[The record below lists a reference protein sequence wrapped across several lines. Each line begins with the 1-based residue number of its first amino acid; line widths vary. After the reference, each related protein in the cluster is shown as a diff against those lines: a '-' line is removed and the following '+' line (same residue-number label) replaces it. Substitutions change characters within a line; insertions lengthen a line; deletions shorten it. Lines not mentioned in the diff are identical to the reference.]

1 MNRKIF
7 VILMT
12 FFITSSMFIMDGYS
26 VQAEDNVNGS
36 VYEYFEKQDDRSIK
50 EQTEDK
56 KLPPNTKT
64 GKEDDN
70 KQKVGVTGWD
80 IFKTIFTLLFVVAL
94 LIGLLKWL
102 QKKNNLSPSVQTI
115 KNLGGT
121 NLGGNRSVQLIKA
134 GNSIL
139 VVGIGEDVQLLKEIQ
154 DEREIQTI
162 IEQYNN
168 RMDQMIKPNDI
179 VSKLQAVW
187 QSRKAT
193 EKREQSF
200 KTELD
205 KQLKDMASK
214 RRNGLEEK
222 LKEGFKDN
230 E

>member
-12 FFITSSMFIMDGYS
+12 FFITSSVFNIDGYS

-36 VYEYFEKQDDRSIK
+36 VYEYFEKQDERSVK
-50 EQTEDK
+50 EQTEDT
-56 KLPPNTKT
+56 KLPPKT
-64 GKEDDN
+64 NEIKEES

-139 VVGIGEDVQLLKEIQ
+139 VVGIGDDVQLLKEIQ

-162 IEQYNN
+162 IEQYNK

-179 VSKLQAVW
+179 VSKLQTSW
-187 QSRKAT
+187 QSRKST

-205 KQLKDMASK
+205 KQLKEIASE
-214 RRNGLEEK
+214 RRNILGEK
-222 LKEGFKDN
+222 LKEGLKDN